1 MSLIRSITH
10 YFKIWV
16 LEVDICVSFGGGS
29 DLFSSVYLF
38 VADEIYAS
46 AAYLKNINGI
56 YSVKE
61 LTRQT
66 LLNMADNV

>member
-1 MSLIRSITH
+1 
-10 YFKIWV
+10 
-16 LEVDICVSFGGGS
+16 
-29 DLFSSVYLF
+29 

-61 LTRQT
+61 LTKQT